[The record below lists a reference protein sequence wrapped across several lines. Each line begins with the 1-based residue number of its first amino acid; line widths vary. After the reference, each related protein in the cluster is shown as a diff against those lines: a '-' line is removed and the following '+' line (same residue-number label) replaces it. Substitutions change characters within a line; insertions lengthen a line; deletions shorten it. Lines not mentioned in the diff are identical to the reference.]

1 MKAEDEQ
8 DKGGGVQV
16 ISRAATILNIL
27 GEHPEGLSLGKIAQS
42 AQLPRSTVQ
51 RLVGALESVELIRGN
66 GKAGVTLGP
75 AFLKLVTNAHTDVI
89 TAMRPRLEALS
100 ELTGE
105 TVALSR
111 PAGRNLTAIHCAVAS
126 GELQIVPRLGF
137 ARPLYSTSAGR
148 VLLSL
153 QRDEDVRALFAE
165 EFRPP
170 ADFSIQTIS
179 TLIERLNEIR
189 KNGISYDYGEMIE
202 GVNTIAIGLDTQIG
216 RFSVSML
223 LPLGRYERKHD
234 FCVESLMEFRSKL
247 LNEIGLTAKE

>member
-8 DKGGGVQV
+8 NKGGGVQV

-27 GEHPEGLSLGKIAQS
+27 GEHPEGLSLGKISLA

-51 RLVGALESVELIRGN
+51 RLVGALESADLIRGN
-66 GKAGVTLGP
+66 GKTGVTLGP

-89 TAMRPRLEALS
+89 AAMRPRLEALS
-100 ELTGE
+100 ELTSE

-111 PAGRNLTAIHCAVAS
+111 AAGRDLTVIHCTVAS
-126 GELQIVPRLGF
+126 GELQIAPRLGF

-153 QRDEDVRALFAE
+153 QNDEEVRALFDE
-165 EFRPP
+165 EFSPP
-170 ADFSIQTIS
+170 AGFSIQTLS
-179 TLIERLNEIR
+179 SLTEKLNEIR
-189 KNGISYDYGEMIE
+189 KNGISYDFGEMIE
-202 GVNTIAIGLDTQIG
+202 GVNTIAIGLDTHIG

-223 LPLGRYERKHD
+223 LPVGRYERKHA
-234 FCVESLMEFRSKL
+234 FCVESLMEFRNRL
-247 LNEIGLTAKE
+247 MNEMGLREKA

>member
-51 RLVGALESVELIRGN
+51 RLVGALESVELIRSN

-111 PAGRNLTAIHCAVAS
+111 PAG
-126 GELQIVPRLGF
+126 E
-137 ARPLYSTSAGR
+137 TSLLFT
-148 VLLSL
+148 VLLPQENCKSSPGL
-153 QRDEDVRALFAE
+153 VLRALFTAPLPAAYCFLCNVMKTSGRFLQKSSDPPPTFQ
-165 EFRPP
+165 FRPSP
-170 ADFSIQTIS
+170 
-179 TLIERLNEIR
+179 
-189 KNGISYDYGEMIE
+189 
-202 GVNTIAIGLDTQIG
+202 
-216 RFSVSML
+216 
-223 LPLGRYERKHD
+223 H
-234 FCVESLMEFRSKL
+234 
-247 LNEIGLTAKE
+247 